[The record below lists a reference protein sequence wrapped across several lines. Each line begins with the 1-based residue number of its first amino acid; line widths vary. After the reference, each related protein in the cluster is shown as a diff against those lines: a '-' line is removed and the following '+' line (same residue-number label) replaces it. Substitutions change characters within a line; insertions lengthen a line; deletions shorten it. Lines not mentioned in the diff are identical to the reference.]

1 MPGKHGARAAP
12 GGRGG
17 RASGPAS
24 FGAGARPAYLD
35 RPGRVT
41 IPERAQIAS
50 VVQADPGLTYGMLA
64 KRLGI
69 DKIEAEA
76 MNRRVDAMLRDGELI
91 MKAGGK
97 FHLGHEPKTET
108 GVVSR
113 HRDGFGFIAAEG
125 GGDDLFVAPHSLEGV
140 MHGDSVSFV
149 RKAADARGRQE
160 ARVVDVT
167 KRAVTRVV
175 GNLKREGARWMVTPR
190 DRNFPHPVEVEGPAD
205 SAAASGMASGM
216 AGGMADGTVVSAA
229 ITHYPQDGRGARGRI
244 DEVLGNQND
253 SGIEIEIALRKF
265 DLPHEFS
272 KAALAEAKALP
283 ETLRKSDY
291 ADRVD
296 LRKLPLATIDGEDA
310 RDFDDAVYCEAQTAS
325 GKTGTSFRL
334 IVAIAD
340 VSHYVIPGKPLD
352 VDARERST
360 SIYFP
365 RRVIPMLP
373 EKLSNG
379 LCSLNPEV
387 DRLVMVCDMVVSSAG
402 EIKSYEFYQGVM
414 HSQARFT
421 YTEVAAILADPAGAA
436 AKKRKKLLAPLQALE
451 QVYHALLAGRGER
464 GAVDFE
470 SMESR
475 LIFSDAGRIERV
487 VQVVRNDAHK
497 LIEECM
503 LAANVCAAGILEKHK
518 HPALY
523 RIHAGPTPAKLT
535 NLREFLG
542 GLGLPLAGGDDP
554 QAKDYAKLS
563 KLIKGRPDA
572 LLVSSVM
579 LRSMQQAQYSP
590 DNIGHFGLAY
600 ESYAHFTSPIRRY
613 PDLIVHRAI
622 KAVIE
627 GRKYHEA
634 DWDALGVH
642 CSQNERRADEASREV
657 NSWLKCM
664 YAREHMGAEFD
675 GAISGVAGFGI
686 FVTMDQLLIDGMIHI
701 AELGRDYFKYDQA
714 HHVLRGERSG
724 QTFRLGQRVRVKI
737 VRADPDA
744 LKIDLQ
750 LVDANPALLPVQQ
763 AVEPVSVAVTAD
775 VAVPSFK
782 SSKKRNASSGAAGR
796 AATRAATQ
804 VSAPTLPKARPESHP
819 KSRPGAPA
827 KAPSNARAKAS
838 NKAFTKVPAK
848 ASVKAPAKASKR
860 RITKAK

>member
-1 MPGKHGARAAP
+1 M
-12 GGRGG
+12 
-17 RASGPAS
+17 
-24 FGAGARPAYLD
+24 
-35 RPGRVT
+35 
-41 IPERAQIAS
+41 
-50 VVQADPGLTYGMLA
+50 VQADPGLTYGMLA

-97 FHLGHEPKTET
+97 FHLGHEPKLEA

-140 MHGDSVSFV
+140 MHGDTVSFV
-149 RKAADARGRQE
+149 RKAVDARGRQE
-160 ARVVDVT
+160 ARITAVT

-175 GNLKREGARWMVTPR
+175 GNLTREGTRWVVTPR

-205 SAAASGMASGM
+205 IAARPGPAEDA
-216 AGGMADGTVVSAA
+216 VVSAA

-265 DLPHEFS
+265 DLPHAFS
-272 KAALAEAKALP
+272 KPALSEAKALP

-296 LRKLPLATIDGEDA
+296 LRNLPLVTIDGEDA
-310 RDFDDAVYCEAQTAS
+310 RDFDDAVYCEVQGPP
-325 GKTGTSFRL
+325 GKPGTSFRL

-387 DRLVMVCDMVVSSAG
+387 DRLVMVCDMVVSAAG

-421 YTEVAAILADPAGAA
+421 YTEVAAILADPAGPA
-436 AKKRKKLLAPLQALE
+436 AKKRKKLLAPLQAL
-451 QVYHALLAGRGER
+451 QHVYHALLAGRGER

-475 LIFSDAGRIERV
+475 LIFNDAGRIERV

-542 GLGLPLAGGDDP
+542 GLGLPLGGGDDP

-572 LLVSSVM
+572 MLVSSVM

-613 PDLIVHRAI
+613 PDLVVHRAI
-622 KAVIE
+622 KAVIS

-657 NSWLKCM
+657 TSWLKCM

-750 LVDANPALLPVQQ
+750 LVDAKPDLIPVQRGVDP
-763 AVEPVSVAVTAD
+763 APDDMIKTRPAS
-775 VAVPSFK
+775 P
-782 SSKKRNASSGAAGR
+782 KKRK
-796 AATRAATQ
+796 T
-804 VSAPTLPKARPESHP
+804 SAKTAIQTTT
-819 KSRPGAPA
+819 KSRLTSSIQAPA
-827 KAPSNARAKAS
+827 KVSAKAP
-838 NKAFTKVPAK
+838 T
-848 ASVKAPAKASKR
+848 KASKR
-860 RITKAK
+860 RVTKAT

>member
-1 MPGKHGARAAP
+1 MPGKHGARAGP

-17 RASGPAS
+17 RASGSAS
-24 FGAGARPAYLD
+24 FAAGARPAYLD

-41 IPERAQIAS
+41 IPERIQIAA

-205 SAAASGMASGM
+205 SSAASGMAHGM
-216 AGGMADGTVVSAA
+216 TGGMADGTVVSAA

-272 KAALAEAKALP
+272 KTALAEAKALP
-283 ETLRKSDY
+283 ETLRRSDY

-296 LRKLPLATIDGEDA
+296 LRKLPLVTIDGEDA

-421 YTEVAAILADPAGAA
+421 YTEVAAILAEPAGAA

-475 LIFSDAGRIERV
+475 LIFNDAGRIERV

-503 LAANVCAAGILEKHK
+503 LAANVCAAGILEKNK

-542 GLGLPLAGGDDP
+542 GLGLPLGGGDDP

-563 KLIKGRPDA
+563 KLIKGRPDV

-613 PDLIVHRAI
+613 PDLVVHRAI
-622 KAVIE
+622 KAVIS

-657 NSWLKCM
+657 SSWLKCM

-750 LVDANPALLPVQQ
+750 LVDANP
-763 AVEPVSVAVTAD
+763 EPIPGQNA
-775 VAVPSFK
+775 AVPEPDDVIETRPTSPKKRK
-782 SSKKRNASSGAAGR
+782 SSAKTPTQTAA
-796 AATRAATQ
+796 
-804 VSAPTLPKARPESHP
+804 
-819 KSRPGAPA
+819 KSDSTTFT
-827 KAPSNARAKAS
+827 KAPVKAS
-838 NKAFTKVPAK
+838 AKVLTKAPAK
-848 ASVKAPAKASKR
+848 ASVKASAKAPAKAFKR
-860 RITKAK
+860 RITKAT

>member
-1 MPGKHGARAAP
+1 MRAAL
-12 GGRGG
+12 GGPAR
-17 RASGPAS
+17 RAS
-24 FGAGARPAYLD
+24 FGPGVRPAYLD

-41 IPERAQIAS
+41 IPERAQIAA
-50 VVQADPGLTYGMLA
+50 VVQTDPGITYGMLA

-76 MNRRVDAMLRDGELI
+76 MNRRVDAMLRDGELV

-97 FHLGHEPKTET
+97 FHLGREPKLEA

-113 HRDGFGFIAAEG
+113 HRDGFGFIAADG
-125 GGDDLFVAPHSLEGV
+125 GGDDLFVAPHALEGV
-140 MHGDSVSFV
+140 MHGDTVSFV
-149 RKAADARGRQE
+149 RKAVDARGRQE
-160 ARVVDVT
+160 ARIAEVT

-175 GNLKREGARWMVTPR
+175 GNLKRDGARWSVVPR
-190 DRNFPHPVEVEGPAD
+190 DRNFPHPVEV
-205 SAAASGMASGM
+205 AATGVQ
-216 AGGMADGTVVSAA
+216 DEDEGTVVSAA
-229 ITHYPQDGRGARGRI
+229 ITHYPQDGRGAKGRI
-244 DEVLGNQND
+244 DEVLGNEND
-253 SGIEIEIALRKF
+253 AGIEIEIALRKF
-265 DLPHEFS
+265 DLPHVFS
-272 KAALAEAKALP
+272 MPALAEAKALP
-283 ETLRKSDY
+283 DTLRKSDY
-291 ADRVD
+291 AGRVD
-296 LRKLPLATIDGEDA
+296 LRKLPLVTIDGEDA
-310 RDFDDAVYCEAQTAS
+310 RDFDDAVYCEMQGPP
-325 GKTGTSFRL
+325 GKPGASFRL

-387 DRLVMVCDMVVSSAG
+387 DRLVMVCDMVVSAAG
-402 EIKSYEFYQGVM
+402 EITSYAFCEGVM

-436 AKKRKKLLAPLQALE
+436 ARKRKNLLAPLQALE

-475 LIFSDAGRIERV
+475 LIFNDAGRIERV

-503 LAANVCAAGILEKHK
+503 LAANVCAAGILEKNK

-535 NLREFLG
+535 ILREFLG
-542 GLGLPLAGGDDP
+542 GLGLPLGGGDDP

-613 PDLIVHRAI
+613 PDLVVHRAI
-622 KAVIE
+622 KAVIS

-657 NSWLKCM
+657 SSWLKCM

-750 LVDANPALLPVQQ
+750 LVDVNPDLV
-763 AVEPVSVAVTAD
+763 PVSRGAD
-775 VAVPSFK
+775 PAPDEMAETQPTSP
-782 SSKKRNASSGAAGR
+782 KKRKTSAKASIQ
-796 AATRAATQ
+796 T
-804 VSAPTLPKARPESHP
+804 SA
-819 KSRPGAPA
+819 KSRSTSSIKAPAKVSVKASAKAPA
-827 KAPSNARAKAS
+827 KASAQ
-838 NKAFTKVPAK
+838 
-848 ASVKAPAKASKR
+848 ASKR
-860 RITKAK
+860 RITKAI

>member
-1 MPGKHGARAAP
+1 M
-12 GGRGG
+12 
-17 RASGPAS
+17 
-24 FGAGARPAYLD
+24 
-35 RPGRVT
+35 
-41 IPERAQIAS
+41 
-50 VVQADPGLTYGMLA
+50 VQADPGLTYGMLA

-97 FHLGHEPKTET
+97 FHLGREPKTEIGT
-108 GVVSR
+108 VSR

-140 MHGDSVSFV
+140 MHGDTVSFV
-149 RKAADARGRQE
+149 RKAVDARGRQE
-160 ARVVDVT
+160 ARIAEVT

-175 GNLKREGARWMVTPR
+175 GNLTRDGTRWMVTPR
-190 DRNFPHPVEVEGPAD
+190 DRNFPHPVEVESPAGLTGTAG
-205 SAAASGMASGM
+205 AAGC
-216 AGGMADGTVVSAA
+216 AGVADEATVVSAE

-253 SGIEIEIALRKF
+253 AGIEIEIALRKF

-272 KAALAEAKALP
+272 KPALAEAKALP

-291 ADRVD
+291 AGRVD
-296 LRKLPLATIDGEDA
+296 LRALPLVTIDGEDA
-310 RDFDDAVYCEAQTAS
+310 RDFDDAVYCEVQ
-325 GKTGTSFRL
+325 GLPGTPGASFRL

-387 DRLVMVCDMVVSSAG
+387 DRLVMVCDMVVSSDG

-436 AKKRKKLLAPLQALE
+436 AKKRKKLLAPLQALQ

-475 LIFSDAGRIERV
+475 LIFNDAGRIERV

-542 GLGLPLAGGDDP
+542 GLGLPLGGGDDP

-613 PDLIVHRAI
+613 PDLVVHRAI
-622 KAVIE
+622 KAVIS

-657 NSWLKCM
+657 SSWLKCM

-750 LVDANPALLPVQQ
+750 LVDANPDLAPVQHV
-763 AVEPVSVAVTAD
+763 AEPAPDEITE
-775 VAVPSFK
+775 PQP
-782 SSKKRNASSGAAGR
+782 
-796 AATRAATQ
+796 T
-804 VSAPTLPKARPESHP
+804 APTKRKTSAKASTQTSA
-819 KSRPGAPA
+819 KSRSTSSTKAPAEILTKAPVKVSA
-827 KAPSNARAKAS
+827 KAPSKS
-838 NKAFTKVPAK
+838 
-848 ASVKAPAKASKR
+848 SAKASKR
-860 RITKAK
+860 RITKAT